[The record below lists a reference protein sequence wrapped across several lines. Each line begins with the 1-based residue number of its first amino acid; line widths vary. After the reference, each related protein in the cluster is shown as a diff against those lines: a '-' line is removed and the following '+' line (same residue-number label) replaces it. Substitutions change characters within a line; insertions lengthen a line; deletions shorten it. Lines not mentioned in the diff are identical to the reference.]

1 VRKLIDRALAV
12 LLGLGAGIGHTLGSL
27 KAYAHEPMTLL
38 WALNTSVFGV
48 TLAAFHLFRTYRPND
63 RALAW
68 ILVLPTLAFMVSCV
82 WFGLLIHAPADPR
95 VVAFLIIGLGLTGFS
110 LAKALSPSKP

>member
-1 VRKLIDRALAV
+1 
-12 LLGLGAGIGHTLGSL
+12 
-27 KAYAHEPMTLL
+27 
-38 WALNTSVFGV
+38 
-48 TLAAFHLFRTYRPND
+48 
-63 RALAW
+63 
-68 ILVLPTLAFMVSCV
+68 MVSCV